1 MNRKKRSLKPD
12 KELAER
18 KPDKESAERKPDKES
33 AERKPDK
40 ESAKR
45 KVVQIKKME
54 SFQNLTVCPWV
65 WV

>member
-12 KELAER
+12 KEL
-18 KPDKESAERKPDKES
+18 AERKPDKES